1 MSQQDDSVEVYD
13 FSHYYEDS
21 VGQNMF
27 EQDHLVS
34 NEDDDERNQTTFHQI
49 NDELLNTF
57 IKEKEQERQQLNS
70 KKLSSTLESN
80 GAMYY
85 CLTVEDAVAGT
96 VGGVGIDTARYGAM
110 TSTLQMSSTLD

>member
-1 MSQQDDSVEVYD
+1 
-13 FSHYYEDS
+13 
-21 VGQNMF
+21 MF
-27 EQDHLVS
+27 EQDLLS
-34 NEDDDERNQTTFHQI
+34 NEEGDEANQTTFHQI

-85 CLTVEDAVAGT
+85 CLTVEDAVGGA
-96 VGGVGIDTARYGAM
+96 VGLDTARYGAM

>member
-1 MSQQDDSVEVYD
+1 
-13 FSHYYEDS
+13 
-21 VGQNMF
+21 MF
-27 EQDHLVS
+27 EQDLLS
-34 NEDDDERNQTTFHQI
+34 NEEDDVGNQTTFHQI

-85 CLTVEDAVAGT
+85 CLTVEDAVGGA
-96 VGGVGIDTARYGAM
+96 VGLDTARYGAM

>member
-1 MSQQDDSVEVYD
+1 MMSQQQDDGLEDD
-13 FSHYYEDS
+13 FSHYYEG
-21 VGQNMF
+21 VGHNMF
-27 EQDHLVS
+27 EQDLLS
-34 NEDDDERNQTTFHQI
+34 NEEEEGNQTTFHQI

-57 IKEKEQERQQLNS
+57 IKEKEQERQQANS

-85 CLTVEDAVAGT
+85 CLTVEDAVGGA
-96 VGGVGIDTARYGAM
+96 VGGVGLDTARYGAM

>member
-1 MSQQDDSVEVYD
+1 
-13 FSHYYEDS
+13 
-21 VGQNMF
+21 MF
-27 EQDHLVS
+27 EQDLIS
-34 NEDDDERNQTTFHQI
+34 NEEEDEGNQTTFHQI

-85 CLTVEDAVAGT
+85 CLTVEDAA
-96 VGGVGIDTARYGAM
+96 VGGAVGLDTARYGAM

>member
-1 MSQQDDSVEVYD
+1 
-13 FSHYYEDS
+13 
-21 VGQNMF
+21 MF
-27 EQDHLVS
+27 EQDLVS
-34 NEDDDERNQTTFHQI
+34 NEEEEDEGNQTTFHQI

-85 CLTVEDAVAGT
+85 CLTVEDAVGGA
-96 VGGVGIDTARYGAM
+96 VGLDTARYGAM

>member
-1 MSQQDDSVEVYD
+1 
-13 FSHYYEDS
+13 
-21 VGQNMF
+21 MF
-27 EQDHLVS
+27 EQDLLS
-34 NEDDDERNQTTFHQI
+34 NEEDDVGNQTTFHQI

-57 IKEKEQERQQLNS
+57 IKEKEQERQQLIS

-85 CLTVEDAVAGT
+85 CLTVEDAVGGA
-96 VGGVGIDTARYGAM
+96 VGLDTARNGAM

>member
-1 MSQQDDSVEVYD
+1 
-13 FSHYYEDS
+13 
-21 VGQNMF
+21 MF
-27 EQDHLVS
+27 EQDLLS
-34 NEDDDERNQTTFHQI
+34 NEEEDEGNQTTFHQI

-85 CLTVEDAVAGT
+85 CLTVEDAT
-96 VGGVGIDTARYGAM
+96 VGGAVGLDTARYGAM